1 MEWINLL
8 SHFSVNK
15 PYTVIVILVIVAILG
30 VISVVNITTDLLPN
44 INLPYAVVL
53 TIYPGASP
61 EAIELQISRLV
72 EQSML
77 TLSDIKNVL
86 SISAENLSLVILE
99 FNELANMDSAIIEMR
114 EKLDMIVSF
123 MPNEITNPMI
133 MRINPDMLPVSVLSA
148 AVEGQSIAEA
158 SHFMENVIIPE
169 YESIAGVGS
178 VAATGL
184 VDREIHVTLNQ
195 EKIDA
200 EKTRI
205 QDVFSSAMLLPS
217 IFMRGMD
224 ITSMLDDLGIN
235 VDQIQDLEVTKE
247 MIGGIIQGQNYG
259 MPAGYI
265 YQNGAPCLVR
275 VGDPIKS
282 FEELKSLPIISL
294 PFPNFTPITLESITD
309 IELKDNSEKTYARIN
324 GNEAVAL
331 ILQKQTDYSTTDVAK
346 SIRNRSKDLMDQYE
360 NLKITSLMDQGVYID
375 TVLNSLVR
383 NIIYG
388 GILALVILFIFLKDI
403 KPTIV
408 VACAIPISIVT
419 TFVLMYFSNITLNI
433 ISMGGLAL
441 GIGMLV
447 DNSIVVIENIYRM
460 HNSGKSAREAAIEGA
475 KQVAGAIAASTLT
488 TIAVFFPIVFT
499 QGLTRQVFSD
509 MGLTIA
515 YSLGASLL
523 VALTLV
529 PMIASRL
536 LDKKPKEESKVLGR
550 IKTGYSRLL
559 ELALNKK
566 WIVLIIVSALLVVSI
581 IGALSMGT
589 EFIPTPDTNELSVQV
604 TLPAGISFTDA
615 TETADLITEVI
626 GEIDDVETIGVFLG
640 DYILSMGMG
649 VGTENVDHE
658 SVSFYLLLNEDR
670 KHTSSQI
677 AQQIRNRIEKENL
690 DAEII
695 VNESNVDLSA
705 ISGGAIV
712 LKIKGREFD
721 VIQTIAQD
729 TAEIIAGIE
738 GTVEVSDGLEE
749 TAPELRIVVDKSK
762 SIAQGLTVGQVLMT
776 LGEELNSNKAITTLT
791 EGDDE
796 YQVFVKDQKDLRTR
810 TLDYL
815 DELSLESPFG
825 NPVKLSEIATIEQAQ
840 GFTTIQRENQQ
851 RYVSVTAD
859 VAAGYNIGNISREI
873 DQQLADYQL
882 PEGYTIEYG
891 GEHSI
896 ILESFSDLI
905 LVLVVGVIFIY
916 LIMVA
921 QFQSLLSPFIV
932 MFTIPLAFTG
942 GFIGLIVTGNP
953 ISIVAFLGLII
964 LSGVVV
970 NNGIVFVDYINILR
984 QSGLSKRE
992 AISQAG
998 VVRLRPI
1005 LMTALTT
1012 IIALSTMS
1020 LGVGMGTEM
1029 IQPMAISATSGL
1041 IYATL
1046 LTLFVVPILYDI
1058 FNKE

>member
-1 MEWINLL
+1 M
-8 SHFSVNK
+8 
-15 PYTVIVILVIVAILG
+15 AILG
-30 VISVVNITTDLLPN
+30 FISVINITTDLLPN
-44 INLPYAVVL
+44 IDLPYAVVL

-61 EAIELQISRLV
+61 EAIELQISRLI

-86 SISAENLSLVILE
+86 SVSAENLSLVILE

-123 MPNEITNPMI
+123 MPSEITNPMI

-158 SHFMENVIIPE
+158 SHFMQNVLIPE
-169 YESIAGVGS
+169 YESIAGVAS
-178 VAATGL
+178 VSATGL

-195 EKIDA
+195 EKIDV
-200 EKTRI
+200 EKNRI
-205 QDVFSSAMLLPS
+205 QDIVSSAMLLPS

-224 ITSMLDDLGIN
+224 ITSMLEGLGIN
-235 VDQIQDLEVTKE
+235 LDQIQDVKVTKE
-247 MIGGIIQGQNYG
+247 MIGGIIQGQNFS

-265 YQNGAPCLVR
+265 DKDGAPCLVR

-282 FEELKSLPIISL
+282 IEELRSLPIINL
-294 PFPNFTPITLESITD
+294 PFPNSAPVTLENITD
-309 IELKDNSEKTYARIN
+309 IELKDTSDKTYAKIN

-346 SIRNRSKDLMDQYE
+346 SIRRRSQDLMGKYE
-360 NLKITSLMDQGVYID
+360 NLEITSLMDQGVYID
-375 TVLNSLVR
+375 TVLDSLVR
-383 NIIYG
+383 NIVYG
-388 GILALVILFIFLKDI
+388 GILALVILFIFLRDI

-408 VACAIPISIVT
+408 VAFAIPISIVT
-419 TFVLMYFSNITLNI
+419 TFVLMYFSNVTLNI

-460 HNSGKSAREAAIEGA
+460 RSNGKSAREAAIEGA
-475 KQVAGAIAASTLT
+475 KQVTGAITTSTLT

-499 QGLTRQVFSD
+499 QGLTRQIFSD

-523 VALTLV
+523 VALTFV
-529 PMIASRL
+529 PMSASRL
-536 LDKKPKEESKVLGR
+536 LIKEQTKESKVLAR
-550 IKTGYSRLL
+550 VKTGYSRLMDL
-559 ELALNKK
+559 TLNKK
-566 WIVLIIVSALLVVSI
+566 WIVLILVTVLLAISI
-581 IGALSMGT
+581 IGALSIGT

-604 TLPAGISFTDA
+604 TLPAGISFADA
-615 TETADLITEVI
+615 TKTSDYIAEII

-649 VGTENVDHE
+649 VGTDTTNHE
-658 SVSFYLLLNEDR
+658 SVSFYLLLKEDR

-677 AQQIRNRIEKENL
+677 AQQIRDKVAEEDIH
-690 DAEII
+690 AEII
-695 VNESNVDLSA
+695 INESNIDLST

-729 TAEIIAGIE
+729 VAEIVAGVE

-762 SIAQGLTVGQVLMT
+762 SIAKGLTVGQVLMT
-776 LGEELNSNKAITTLT
+776 LGEQLNSNKAVTTLT
-791 EGDDE
+791 VGNDE
-796 YQVFVKDQKDLRTR
+796 YQVFVKDEKDLKAKTQDYVNEVL
-810 TLDYL
+810 LD
-815 DELSLESPFG
+815 SPFG
-825 NPVKLSEIATIEQAQ
+825 NPVKLKDIAEIEQAR
-840 GFTTIQRENQQ
+840 GFTAIRRENQQ

-873 DQQLADYQL
+873 DRQLANYKL

-891 GEHSI
+891 GEHFI

-905 LVLVVGVIFIY
+905 LVLVVGVILIY

-942 GFIGLIVTGNP
+942 GLIGLIITGNP

-984 QSGLSKRE
+984 QSGMSKRE

-1020 LGVGMGTEM
+1020 FGVGMGTEM

-1041 IYATL
+1041 VYATL
-1046 LTLFVVPILYDI
+1046 LTLFIVPILYDM
-1058 FNKE
+1058 FNKD